1 MPTTPSPTALLI
13 ALMVAVAA
21 SSRLQD
27 QLALRIRR
35 RHQNTPDLKAA
46 DQYTAPPEDFGGWKA
61 SEDGGISADGKRR
74 RTADEALVEDYLA
87 ARNRADVDAAAAL
100 CDDDFEMISS
110 RVSAGSLEEARRTI
124 FHKAPAKYTVL
135 MPPTQD
141 GNSVTWSFRTSGRA
155 VRQDFEFTRT
165 LGRPAK
171 IRRVLGVAL

>member
-1 MPTTPSPTALLI
+1 MPATPSPTALLV
-13 ALMVAVAA
+13 ALMVGATAA
-21 SSRLQD
+21 SRLQD
-27 QLALRIRR
+27 QLALRIRQR
-35 RHQNTPDLKAA
+35 DQSASDLKAA

-110 RVSAGSLEEARRTI
+110 RVSAGSLEEAKRTI

-135 MPPTQD
+135 TPPTQD

-155 VRQDFEFTRT
+155 IRQDFEFTRT

>member
-1 MPTTPSPTALLI
+1 MPTTPSLLV
-13 ALMVAVAA
+13 ASMVAVAA
-21 SSRLQD
+21 ASRLQD
-27 QLALRIRR
+27 QLALRTRR
-35 RHQNTPDLKAA
+35 RNLQNTPEA

-100 CDDDFEMISS
+100 CDDGFEMISS

-135 MPPTQD
+135 TPPTQD
-141 GNSVTWSFRTSGRA
+141 GNSVTWSFRSSGRTI
-155 VRQDFEFTRT
+155 RQDFEFTRT

-171 IRRVLGVAL
+171 IRRVLGVAI

>member
-1 MPTTPSPTALLI
+1 MPTTLLLI
-13 ALMVAVAA
+13 ALMVAVASA
-21 SSRLQD
+21 SRLQD

-35 RHQNTPDLKAA
+35 RENTADLKA

-135 MPPTQD
+135 TPPTQD
-141 GNSVTWSFRTSGRA
+141 GNSVTWSFRTSGRTI
-155 VRQDFEFTRT
+155 RQDFEFTRT

-171 IRRVLGVAL
+171 IRRVLGVAI

>member
-1 MPTTPSPTALLI
+1 MPTTPSLLV
-13 ALMVAVAA
+13 ASMVAVASA
-21 SSRLQD
+21 SRLQD

-35 RHQNTPDLKAA
+35 RENTPDLKAA

-110 RVSAGSLEEARRTI
+110 RVSAGSLEEAKRTI

-135 MPPTQD
+135 TPPTQD

-155 VRQDFEFTRT
+155 IRQDFEFTRT

>member
-1 MPTTPSPTALLI
+1 MPTTPSPTALLV
-13 ALMVAVAA
+13 ALMVAVASA
-21 SSRLQD
+21 SRLQD
-27 QLALRIRR
+27 QLALRTRR
-35 RHQNTPDLKAA
+35 RNHLQNTPEA

-135 MPPTQD
+135 TPPTQD
-141 GNSVTWSFRTSGRA
+141 GNSVTWSFRTSGRT

-171 IRRVLGVAL
+171 IRRVLGVAI

>member
-1 MPTTPSPTALLI
+1 MPTAPSLLV
-13 ALMVAVAA
+13 ALMVAVPAA
-21 SSRLQD
+21 SRLQD

-35 RHQNTPDLKAA
+35 RDQNTAEA

-100 CDDDFEMISS
+100 CDDDFEMVSS
-110 RVSAGSLEEARRTI
+110 RVSAGSLEEAKRTI
-124 FHKAPAKYTVL
+124 FHKAPVKYTVL
-135 MPPTQD
+135 TPPTQD
-141 GNSVTWSFRTSGRA
+141 GNSVTWSFRTSGRTI
-155 VRQDFEFTRT
+155 RQDFEFTRT

>member
-1 MPTTPSPTALLI
+1 MPTTPSLLV
-13 ALMVAVAA
+13 ASMVAVASA
-21 SSRLQD
+21 SRLQD
-27 QLALRIRR
+27 QLALRMRR
-35 RHQNTPDLKAA
+35 RDQSTPDLKA

-135 MPPTQD
+135 TPPTQD
-141 GNSVTWSFRTSGRA
+141 GNSVTWSFRTSGRTI
-155 VRQDFEFTRT
+155 RQDFEFTRT

-171 IRRVLGVAL
+171 IRRVLGVAI